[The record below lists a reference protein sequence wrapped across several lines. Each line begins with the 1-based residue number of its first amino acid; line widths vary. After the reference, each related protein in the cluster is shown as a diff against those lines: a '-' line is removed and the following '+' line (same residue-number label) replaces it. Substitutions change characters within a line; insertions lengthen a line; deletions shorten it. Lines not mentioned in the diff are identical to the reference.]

1 MRLSYIAYQ
10 DIPISANASV
20 EVSVDVKIN
29 LGLFTITIG
38 LSFSASVQATFV
50 LKNPAGNNAPWGR
63 TLPGNGMRTLA
74 LADGSFPRHAAAE
87 LEARRL
93 RRALGQGG
101 AAGAR
106 LAANAAGYQPAW
118 DNLQAG
124 QLLQLTGWTVPVL
137 TVAGD
142 QAKTAA
148 EQLPCYVAAFFLAT
162 PEPVKAGGA
171 LAAARNGVS
180 ESGQLAH
187 AALARARRGQAL
199 RANVAA
205 NGGDD
210 GFELGGAGAAMG
222 IGRRH
227 ERGDE
232 PGSAQPASGERD
244 LPESGAAV
252 FLNPDQPLPIPA
264 DQVEAFLARQATI
277 CFASAAAANA
287 HGVFFPRRRACA

>member
-1 MRLSYIAYQ
+1 VRLSYIAYQ

-50 LKNPAGNNAPWGR
+50 LKNPAGNNPPWGR
-63 TLPGNGMRTLA
+63 ALAGNGMRTLA
-74 LADGSFPRHAAAE
+74 LADGSFPRQAVAE

-101 AAGAR
+101 GAGLR

-118 DNLQAG
+118 GNLQAG

-148 EQLPCYVAAFFLAT
+148 DQLPCYVAAFFLAT

-171 LAAARNGVS
+171 LAAARNGGS
-180 ESGQLAH
+180 EQGQLAH
-187 AALARARRGQAL
+187 AALARARQRQTL

-205 NGGDD
+205 NGGED
-210 GFELGGAGAAMG
+210 GFEDLAVRVLQWVLAAGMSQAA
-222 IGRRH
+222 
-227 ERGDE
+227 
-232 PGSAQPASGERD
+232 PS
-244 LPESGAAV
+244 LAV
-252 FLNPDQPLPIPA
+252 FRFSLQLSSSVQNAMRPTMGLSA
-264 DQVEAFLARQATI
+264 VTT
-277 CFASAAAANA
+277 SAAKAALLPLMLK
-287 HGVFFPRRRACA
+287 GTTSRPSFTT